1 MIPLLARL
9 VLYCAVLGFG
19 VALLLSAALGSDG
32 YSTFI
37 NGVSIATG
45 LPFWTVNLAVGAALI
60 ALAWARGVRPGWG
73 TVVQPVVVGVT
84 VSVAMSVLE
93 EPETLLARSA
103 FLALSLVVVAVGV
116 AGYLAVDAGAG
127 PTEAAAMALDPP
139 LPFAWS
145 YGLVQGGGALVGWLC
160 GAAVGVGTVLVIALL
175 GPLVELATR
184 LLGWRERRA
193 AAPGG
198 TQH

>member
-9 VLYCAVLGFG
+9 VLYCAVLGVG

-45 LPFWTVNLAVGAALI
+45 LPFWAVNLAVGVALI

-84 VSVAMSVLE
+84 VSAVMGVLE
-93 EPETLLARSA
+93 QPETLVARSA
-103 FLALSLVVVAVGV
+103 LLALSLVVVAVGV

-127 PTEAAAMALDPP
+127 PTEAAAMALDAP

-184 LLGWRERRA
+184 LLRWRERAGHR
-193 AAPGG
+193 
-198 TQH
+198 H